1 MIENNIPHDS
11 RGRPVV
17 QPVQAT
23 PRPGVLGLLKK
34 PAPTREAAPQAP
46 VDSVREIVETV
57 VFVVVLVLLLKS
69 FVAEAFVIP
78 TGSMA
83 ETLLG
88 NQKFITCPE
97 CDFLFPVDASSEVD
111 PADGR
116 PQRVTQCVCPN
127 CRKYI
132 TLAGPNQVAGAGTVP
147 DPGPTSGDRVLVAK
161 FLYDLFATLP
171 HRFDV
176 VVFRY
181 PGYSVDKAGPADPNP
196 DPLFPATGPYKA
208 HVPINYIKR
217 LIGLPGETIAICNGK
232 LYVLP
237 AEKGPPYDDLKKART
252 GAERTMEEA
261 LLWRKPHMHID
272 DRAAV
277 ELFSKGQFQILRK
290 SPENILAMKRLVYDN
305 DHRARDLDK
314 GPAAR
319 RWRAENDKAWAD
331 NGDTGFQHKATAE
344 EPLSWVRYHHRLR
357 DRRQD
362 AVITPFMGYNTGR
375 RGEPLP
381 QDWVGDLI
389 LECEL
394 AADKA
399 EGEFVMELS
408 KGPDRFQAQWNLA
421 DGQCTLFRLTTEKD
435 TKGIH
440 KEQLER
446 RKTEVKSGT
455 HQLRFANVDQRLSV
469 WVDGKLIFDDGVT
482 YTVPQLPAPTTPT
495 TCSQQVSVPREAA
508 CMSST
513 CAWTTTRITASRNNT
528 TTANRGC

>member
-1 MIENNIPHDS
+1 MTENNIPHDPQ
-11 RGRPVV
+11 GRPVV
-17 QPVQAT
+17 QPVTAT
-23 PRPGVLGLLKK
+23 SRPGILGLLKK
-34 PAPTREAAPQAP
+34 PAPTREAPQAP

-88 NQKFITCPE
+88 NQKFISCPE
-97 CDFLFPVDASSEVD
+97 CDFLFPVDASEEVD
-111 PADGR
+111 PSFGE
-116 PQRVTQCVCPN
+116 PQRVAACSCPN
-127 CRKYI
+127 CRKRI
-132 TLAGPNQVAGAGTVP
+132 DLATPPWLRKPGSRPDPVGAIP

-161 FLYDLFATLP
+161 FLYDLFAALP

-181 PGYSVDKAGPADPNP
+181 PGYSVDKAGPADLRP

-217 LIGLPGETIAICNGK
+217 LIGLPGETVAICNGK

-237 AEKGPPYDDLKKART
+237 AEKGPRYDDLQKART
-252 GAERTMEEA
+252 GEERTMEEA

-314 GPAAR
+314 DPAAR

-331 NGDTGFQHKATAE
+331 NGATGFQHKATAE

-357 DRRQD
+357 DRRED

-375 RGEPLP
+375 SEPLSK
-381 QDWVGDLI
+381 DWVGDLI

-408 KGPDRFQAQWNLA
+408 KGPIASRP
-421 DGQCTLFRLTTEKD
+421 
-435 TKGIH
+435 
-440 KEQLER
+440 
-446 RKTEVKSGT
+446 SGT
-455 HQLRFANVDQRLSV
+455 
-469 WVDGKLIFDDGVT
+469 W
-482 YTVPQLPAPTTPT
+482 PTG
-495 TCSQQVSVPREAA
+495 SVP
-508 CMSST
+508 CS
-513 CAWTTTRITASRNNT
+513 ASRRRRT
-528 TTANRGC
+528 PREFTRSSWSARKPR